1 METEILTPEMIK
13 QKMEKISEIDEKIA
27 ELTSAKKQ
35 LEAEC
40 QSYAK
45 DAIEKAGVNEI
56 RDPLFT
62 ITKTTTSKEEILL
75 PNIVANLE
83 SFNILMKYIQT
94 GNKVNITAAKTFK
107 NFYAKEGQPL
117 PFEEISKISISD
129 KYKIELR
136 PDVPVE
142 AKLEI

>member
-1 METEILTPEMIK
+1 METEILTPEKIK
-13 QKMEKISEIDEKIA
+13 QKMEKISEIEEKIA
-27 ELTSAKKQ
+27 ELTSTKKQ
-35 LEAEC
+35 LESEC

-56 RDPLFT
+56 HDPLFT
-62 ITKTTTSKEEILL
+62 ITKTTTSKEEVLL

-83 SFNILMKYIQT
+83 SFNILVKYIKG
-94 GNKVNITAAKTFK
+94 GNKVNITAVKTFK
-107 NFYAKEGQPL
+107 KFYEKEEGPL
-117 PFEEISKISISD
+117 SFEEISKTSISD

-142 AKLEI
+142 DKLEI